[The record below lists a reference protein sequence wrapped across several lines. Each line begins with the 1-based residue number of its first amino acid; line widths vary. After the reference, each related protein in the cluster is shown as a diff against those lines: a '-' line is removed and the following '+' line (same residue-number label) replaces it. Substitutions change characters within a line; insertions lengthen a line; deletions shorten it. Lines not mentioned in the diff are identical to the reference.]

1 METPQGSPVVP
12 VPVAPPPVAPVTL
25 PPPAPLRPQQGDLQ
39 LGQFA
44 KFLYTHNPFYAI
56 SAALVF
62 WGLRSSFDTQ
72 GSTFHTFALMGG
84 LVAYTMLLALA
95 AYLVIRFGKVWQDGR
110 ILLVLIVLVFLATS
124 ISFDDA
130 LTLHRVNGTICYVAG
145 LLFALVLSEVLLRGI
160 GLYLPLLF
168 RLPYYLL
175 LALFFLYPV
184 ALSWLLDPFS
194 PAIPWALLAFPAVAG
209 LAYLTLR
216 PAIRRGPGYVKENG
230 SPWIWPF
237 YPWTLFFMIGLGV
250 CGRAYYLC
258 VSMHLAGG
266 SATIFAPYFLV
277 PFLLAVCVL
286 LLEIGIVSQSA
297 GTLAFAMLGPAA
309 LVLLALVPPTSRLG
323 MHFLHDT
330 LMGTVGVSPPLI
342 AAIAVAG
349 FYAWAMLRR
358 VPLAAEAMS
367 AALLLVAVLSPAT
380 FEFAKSADLRAIPV
394 LLVGILQGAM
404 AARHRSAGRWF
415 VASACVIASAMLEFQ
430 DTAFMAYQGVVPAH
444 LMLATVLLI
453 AALHRSPFARFLQNC
468 AALALLAAAV
478 FALSDNTKCL
488 GDVHPAWLIAY
499 PATVIIVAAAYG
511 WLVRNRLYYGSA
523 AGMIAC
529 WLAVFAVQG
538 YRYLRELMAGLD
550 YILWGLLSL
559 GLALLITLTK
569 AGATRRWWARWSK
582 TSRANRESSRE

>member
-1 METPQGSPVVP
+1 

-25 PPPAPLRPQQGDLQ
+25 PPPAPLRPRQGDLQ
-39 LGQFA
+39 LGQFG

-130 LTLHRVNGTICYVAG
+130 LTIHRANGTICYVAG
-145 LLFALVLSEVLLRGI
+145 LAFSLMLSEVLLRAI
-160 GLYLPLLF
+160 GLYLPILF

-175 LALFFLYPV
+175 LAVFFLYPV
-184 ALSWLLDPFS
+184 AMRWMLDPFS
-194 PAIPWALLAFPAVAG
+194 PAIPWALLTFPAVAG
-209 LAYLTLR
+209 LAYLTLL
-216 PAIRRGPGYVKENG
+216 PAIRRGPAYVKENG

-297 GTLAFAMLGPAA
+297 GTLAVAMLGPAA

-380 FEFAKSADLRAIPV
+380 IEFAKVADLRAIPV
-394 LLVGILQGAM
+394 LLVGILQGGM
-404 AARHRSAGRWF
+404 AAGRRSAGRWL
-415 VASACVIASAMLEFQ
+415 VAAGCVIASAMLEFQ

-444 LMLATVLLI
+444 LMLAAVLVI
-453 AALHRSPFARFLQNC
+453 AAVTHSPFAKFLQNL

-478 FALSDNTKCL
+478 FALSGDTRPL
-488 GDVHPAWLIAY
+488 GDVHYAWLIAY
-499 PATVIIVAAAYG
+499 PAMAIVTAAAYG

-523 AGMIAC
+523 GGMIVC
-529 WLAVFAVQG
+529 WLAVFGVQG
-538 YRYLRELMAGLD
+538 YRYLSRFMAGLD
-550 YILWGLLSL
+550 YILWGLFSL
-559 GLALLITLTK
+559 GVAMLITLTK
-569 AGATRRWWARWSK
+569 TGATRRWWRRWRK
-582 TSRANRESSRE
+582 AGRASSNSSGE